1 MATYPGAD
9 SAHTEADGTTALIE
23 ADGAAICEPCAG
35 ADAAPL
41 AVAERRA

>member
-9 SAHTEADGTTALIE
+9 SALAE
-23 ADGAAICEPCAG
+23 ADGAAICEACAG